1 MPNTWNE
8 HSMLK
13 PTDVEETDL
22 ARGRNTDS
30 SVSAQYEDHI
40 PPDRGWTHE
49 EDS

>member
-8 HSMLK
+8 DFMLK
-13 PTDVEETDL
+13 ATDLEETDL
-22 ARGRNTDS
+22 PRGRSTDS

-40 PPDRGWTHE
+40 PPDGGWTHE